1 MEYEMSSKKSPLS
14 TLLLL
19 GLPLLAIGLYFI
31 LWAIY
36 NDIYDEY
43 FSLGIWFTLFGGTF
57 ILCGFVCHKNYLNPP
72 KCSIHPET
80 ESVGECAECGSAFCA
95 DCLAEV
101 NGEKFCPSCYD
112 KALEKAREQAKE
124 EAEFISKIPLKSKT
138 IALLLCVFLWL
149 FGLHMFYLGYSSK
162 GTARLIITLIA
173 FGSLITPF
181 GDIVLT
187 ITLFF
192 KAIHAIIDLFSIAG
206 NMRDAYG
213 RKLV

>member
-1 MEYEMSSKKSPLS
+1 MQSKKSNLYIY
-14 TLLLL
+14 LLF
-19 GLPLLAIGLYFI
+19 GTPILAIGLYFI
-31 LWAIY
+31 IWSIY
-36 NDIYDEY
+36 NSIFDEY
-43 FSLGIWFTLFGGTF
+43 FSMGIWFVFFGCALILGGF
-57 ILCGFVCHKNYLNPP
+57 ISRKNFVKSLKCHL
-72 KCSIHPET
+72 HPDR
-80 ESVGECAECGSAFCA
+80 ESVGKCNYCFKSFCTECLTEIHRG
-95 DCLAEV
+95 
-101 NGEKFCPSCYD
+101 KYYCPQCKDY
-112 KALEKAREQAKE
+112 ALEQITQEQE
-124 EAEFISKIPLKSKT
+124 EDEKIDISQIPLKSKT
-138 IALLLCVFLWL
+138 IALLLCLFLWL